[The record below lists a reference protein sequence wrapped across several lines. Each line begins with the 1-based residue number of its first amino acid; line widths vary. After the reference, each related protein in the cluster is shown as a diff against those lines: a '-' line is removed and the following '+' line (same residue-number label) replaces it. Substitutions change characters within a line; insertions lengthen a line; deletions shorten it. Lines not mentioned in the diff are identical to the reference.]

1 MTRKSMYH
9 GGIVF
14 QDDRQVS
21 IDQFCRIVTATL
33 EDYGQRVERQSVR
46 DSNTAVVVTSLYMVE
61 LTMNARRSADK
72 TEQRP
77 LDAQCQRLEI
87 SMVPADG
94 RYEDRDISELMM
106 VVMLYRMVD
115 ICTAES
121 IEWMD
126 PGTVLTV
133 EQFLSAFTNV
143 SPHRVRGCQSRQTP
157 AERFAPV
164 DETAAHLDDHYDI
177 HAKAAEEARVLSEE
191 ETLAMAFRSE
201 DPLDEEYP
209 TDVERAQS
217 DIRRLAVWG
226 MTGMV
231 ALLSAPVAASLAAV
245 NLARGEDLR
254 LNTQVLSFTGLIA
267 VLSSTGILAQ
277 IMQNLPI

>member
-1 MTRKSMYH
+1 MTRTSIYH
-9 GGIVF
+9 GGLVF
-14 QDDRQVS
+14 RDDHPVS

-61 LTMNARRSADK
+61 LTMNARQFSDK
-72 TEQRP
+72 AEDRP
-77 LDAQCQRLEI
+77 LGGQCQRLEI
-87 SMVPADG
+87 SMVPADD

-115 ICTAES
+115 ICNAES

-143 SPHRVRGCQSRQTP
+143 SPHRVRGCRSRQTP

-164 DETAAHLDDHYDI
+164 DETLDQIDDHYDI
-177 HAKAAEEARVLSEE
+177 HAKAAEQAHTLSEE
-191 ETLAMAFRSE
+191 ETLAMAFRSD
-201 DPLDEEYP
+201 DPLDEEHL
-209 TDVERAQS
+209 TNVERAQN

-231 ALLSAPVAASLAAV
+231 AVLSAPVAASLAAV

-254 LNTQVLSFTGLIA
+254 LNTQVLSFTGLVA
-267 VLSSTGILAQ
+267 VLSSTGLLAQ